1 MKENLEIMIKEIE
14 NASPMLADFIREADS
29 DKEKCEL
36 IAQSL
41 KYHINQTN
49 LFINCKD
56 CG

>member
-1 MKENLEIMIKEIE
+1 MTENLEIMIKEIE
-14 NASPMLADFIREADS
+14 KASPMFAEVIREADN

-49 LFINCKD
+49 LFISCQD